1 MSKKITGKKFAQN
14 VAISLA
20 VQIVSLIVSFVLQL
34 IVPKFIDKGQYAY
47 WQTYVLYVGYV
58 GVLHFGL
65 LDGLVLRYSKYDY
78 EELDKARL
86 RSQFQ
91 ILLIFTSAITLI
103 TALVSAFALGGVYRY
118 IVIFV
123 AVGIITKNVV
133 TYSSYMLQITNRI
146 GKYAILII
154 AQKVVYGLIVV
165 VLLALH
171 VNDFKFYC
179 LADLC
184 GDAAAIVI
192 GLFFNRGLYFGKPIA
207 PKPAFKELKINV
219 ASGIILMMANW
230 SSMLMIGGAKMIVQW
245 RWDELLF
252 SDVSFAFAVSNVFL
266 VFVTAISVVL
276 FPSLKRLDEDKLPQ
290 MYKNIRNIIS
300 PFLFIVMI
308 FYFAGCWVLKRWLP
322 AYAVSLKY
330 LGILLPLIIF
340 SSKVSLLTNN
350 YLKVYRKEKLMLL
363 ANVISIALGAAL
375 FVLCA
380 YVFNSVYALLACVV
394 FVIMFNSVLSEI
406 FVMKTIRV
414 KFVKDFIIEAL
425 TTVAFILCASLL
437 NLWQGCLAY
446 LGVIAVYCAVNY
458 KSIAE
463 MFKTLTRKKAPE
475 AVEKAADK
483 ELSAESETEPQTV
496 PYEQTVPSEQGEATE
511 NISAE
516 EESDE
521 NS

>member
-34 IVPKFIDKGQYAY
+34 VVPKFIDKGQYAY

-103 TALVSAFALGGVYRY
+103 TAIVSAVALGGVYKY

-123 AVGIITKNVV
+123 AVGVITKNFV

-146 GKYAILII
+146 SKYAILII
-154 AQKVVYGLIVV
+154 TQKLVYGLIVT

-171 VNDFKFYC
+171 VNDYKLFC

-184 GDAAAIVI
+184 GDAASILI
-192 GLFFNRGLYFGKPIA
+192 GMIFNRGLYFGKPI
-207 PKPAFKELKINV
+207 KPSEAFKELGVNV

-230 SSMLMIGGAKMIVQW
+230 SSILMIGGAKMVVQW

-252 SDVSFAFAVSNVFL
+252 SDVSFAFSVSNVFL

-276 FPSLKRLDEDKLPQ
+276 FPSLKRLDESKLPQ
-290 MYKNIRNIIS
+290 MYKSIRNIIS
-300 PFLFIVMI
+300 PFLFIIMI
-308 FYFAGCWVLKRWLP
+308 CYFAGCWVLKRWLP
-322 AYAVSLKY
+322 AYTDSLKY

-363 ANVISIALGAAL
+363 ANAISVALGAVL

-380 YVFNSVYALLACVV
+380 YVFNNLYALLGCVV

-406 FVMKTIRV
+406 FVMKTIHV
-414 KFVKDFIIEAL
+414 KIVKDFIIEAVM
-425 TTVAFILCASLL
+425 TVAFILCASLL

-458 KSIAE
+458 KSIAA
-463 MFKTLTRKKAPE
+463 MFRTLIRKKAAAPAAE
-475 AVEKAADK
+475 EPSADK
-483 ELSAESETEPQTV
+483 ELAAETV
-496 PYEQTVPSEQGEATE
+496 EQTQEEQTE
-511 NISAE
+511 VIADA